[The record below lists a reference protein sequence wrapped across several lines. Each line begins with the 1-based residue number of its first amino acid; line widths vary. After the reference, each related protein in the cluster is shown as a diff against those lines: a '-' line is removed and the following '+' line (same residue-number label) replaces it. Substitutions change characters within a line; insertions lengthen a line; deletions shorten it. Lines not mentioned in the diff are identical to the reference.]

1 MQTIRIEIYL
11 ELNYILDSDLQL
23 LTSLP
28 VLRPLPV
35 CQKLSKHVKL
45 GYQSIG
51 NYVME
56 KTMMTSYFGHD
67 VIDMTNRNRKQI
79 QAIVLVILIP
89 IKALQIV
96 HNPSWT

>member
-1 MQTIRIEIYL
+1 
-11 ELNYILDSDLQL
+11 
-23 LTSLP
+23 
-28 VLRPLPV
+28 
-35 CQKLSKHVKL
+35 
-45 GYQSIG
+45 
-51 NYVME
+51 ME